1 MDSNLEK
8 SVYKIFLPRTP
19 RGESMVVEPTGQTR
33 FTGLWP
39 SVKLGF
45 NLMVNNHPVKVY
57 YRGVEVLTF
66 KEK

>member
-8 SVYKIFLPRTP
+8 PVYKIFLPRTP

-39 SVKLGF
+39 SIKLGLSLILH
-45 NLMVNNHPVKVY
+45 NRPLKLYHK
-57 YRGVEVLTF
+57 GVEVLNF
-66 KEK
+66 KEQ